1 MPAPGTR
8 PFGRLDGRRAFVSGG
23 AQGIGAAIVRSFAD
37 AGAHVVIG
45 DLDLAKASD
54 LAGQVGATA
63 ARLDVGDTG
72 MVQAVMS
79 QHGPFD
85 IVVNNAGVDQ
95 HAFFTDTTPED
106 WAKLLAVNLVSAFAC
121 THAALPAMQ
130 AAGFGRI
137 INITSEAARLGSK
150 GGAVYSAAKGGVIAF
165 TKSIARENARFG
177 ITANSIAPGPIRTPM
192 LEAAVAEGGDKIL
205 RAMTDATLLRRL
217 GEPEEIAA
225 AVLFLASDQAAYITG
240 ETIGVSG
247 GMGVGRLIWRAQ
259 ARISRRHRSIL
270 RSRASVRST
279 GAGTA
284 IRPWPRCAAIGM
296 RPLEAAPQP
305 LHANAS
311 PPVASTANGYRRP
324 MRPLD
329 KAILY
334 FHGGGFRIG
343 SVASHRDLIAQI
355 AARQRL
361 PRARDQLPPRAGTS
375 FSGRAGRCASRPMT
389 GCSIRG

>member
-1 MPAPGTR
+1 VPAPGTR

-37 AGAHVVIG
+37 AGAYVVIG

-54 LAGQVGATA
+54 LAGQVCATA

-72 MVQAVMS
+72 LVQAVMA

-95 HAFFTDTTPED
+95 HAFFTDTTPGD

-165 TKSIARENARFG
+165 TKSIARENARSG

-192 LEAAVAEGGDKIL
+192 LEMAVARGGDKIL

-217 GEPEEIAA
+217 GEPDEVAA
-225 AVLFLASDQAAYITG
+225 AALFLASDQAAYITG
-240 ETIGVSG
+240 ETLGVSG
-247 GMGVGRLIWRAQ
+247 GMGVG
-259 ARISRRHRSIL
+259 
-270 RSRASVRST
+270 
-279 GAGTA
+279 G
-284 IRPWPRCAAIGM
+284 
-296 RPLEAAPQP
+296 
-305 LHANAS
+305 
-311 PPVASTANGYRRP
+311 
-324 MRPLD
+324 
-329 KAILY
+329 
-334 FHGGGFRIG
+334 
-343 SVASHRDLIAQI
+343 
-355 AARQRL
+355 
-361 PRARDQLPPRAGTS
+361 
-375 FSGRAGRCASRPMT
+375 
-389 GCSIRG
+389 